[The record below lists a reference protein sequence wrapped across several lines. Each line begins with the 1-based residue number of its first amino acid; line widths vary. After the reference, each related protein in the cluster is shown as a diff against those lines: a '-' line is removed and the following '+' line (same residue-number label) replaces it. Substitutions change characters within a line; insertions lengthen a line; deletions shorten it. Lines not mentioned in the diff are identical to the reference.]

1 MSNLLTKQKF
11 YRHHITKLLKV
22 PSNPNRPTKLLEI
35 SFACDVLMS
44 SARNSVGEKE
54 AAIEELR
61 QKLVMLNENSNTQ
74 VT

>member
-1 MSNLLTKQKF
+1 
-11 YRHHITKLLKV
+11 
-22 PSNPNRPTKLLEI
+22 
-35 SFACDVLMS
+35 MS